1 MSFTMG
7 IFRELKTERTDLV
20 VSRAGRENPLS
31 LHLQKTKDLKKEG
44 RDVRSYSH
52 VWKDGLKNCV
62 EWEAWMCFV
71 VEQLWED
78 LCEHLS
84 CCWVLTLNPKPF
96 ECLMKWALCSKCCS
110 DLLIFDGRNQSLSKF
125 MWPILNTFGEYMWW
139 GQEISHGSSH

>member
-62 EWEAWMCFV
+62 E
-71 VEQLWED
+71 
-78 LCEHLS
+78 
-84 CCWVLTLNPKPF
+84 
-96 ECLMKWALCSKCCS
+96 
-110 DLLIFDGRNQSLSKF
+110 
-125 MWPILNTFGEYMWW
+125 
-139 GQEISHGSSH
+139 